1 MKSGAYDVVVAS
13 GIESMSRVPIGS
25 QVAGRDPF
33 GAGVAARYPD
43 RLVPQGISAELIAA
57 RWKLTREQLDSF
69 AAESHRRAA
78 AAWNEGRFD
87 RELAPIK
94 APTSDGAL
102 TDVRRDES
110 VRPGTTV
117 EILAGLRPAFR
128 ADVWEKRFPQ
138 IEWNVTAGNSSPV
151 NDGSAAVLITS
162 SDTAARLGLK
172 PRARLHTATV
182 VGDDPI

>member
-1 MKSGAYDVVVAS
+1 
-13 GIESMSRVPIGS
+13 
-25 QVAGRDPF
+25 
-33 GAGVAARYPD
+33 
-43 RLVPQGISAELIAA
+43 
-57 RWKLTREQLDSF
+57 
-69 AAESHRRAA
+69 
-78 AAWNEGRFD
+78 
-87 RELAPIK
+87 
-94 APTSDGAL
+94 
-102 TDVRRDES
+102 VRRDES